1 MIVKDLAGKVAVI
14 TGAAS
19 GIGLGMA
26 RRFASAGM
34 NIALVD
40 IEAEP
45 LEKAAKE
52 LEAAGVS
59 VMTSR
64 VDVSKADQMDGL
76 AKSVLDHFGG
86 VHLVCN
92 NAGVGGGG
100 PMWDLAPADWE
111 FVMGPN
117 LWGVIHGIRVFTQTL
132 IDQNEGHIVNT
143 ASMAGLM
150 NAPGMGPYNMTKAG
164 VVAISET
171 LHFDLAETAPGV
183 GVSVLCPG
191 FVRTRIWDSERNRP
205 DELQNP
211 EPRASDEEIE
221 LMRGVMREL
230 LEGSMPTEQ
239 VADLVHDAVM
249 NGQFYIFTH
258 GRTGAAVEQRMRR
271 MVAGENPELPEGGIE
286 VFTK

>member
-1 MIVKDLAGKVAVI
+1 MRVAYH
-14 TGAAS
+14 TFGC
-19 GIGLGMA
+19 
-26 RRFASAGM
+26 
-34 NIALVD
+34 
-40 IEAEP
+40 
-45 LEKAAKE
+45 KANQYDTERMRQE
-52 LEAAGVS
+52 LEASGAK

-100 PMWDLAPADWE
+100 PMWDLEPADWE

-150 NAPGMGPYNMTKAG
+150 NAPGMGSYNMTKAG

-171 LHFDLAETAPGV
+171 LYFDLAEPAPGV

-191 FVRTRIWDSERNRP
+191 FVSTRIWDSERNRP
-205 DELQNP
+205 DELQSAESQANQ
-211 EPRASDEEIE
+211 EEYE
-221 LMRGVMREL
+221 LMRGAMRQV
-230 LEGSMPTEQ
+230 LESAMPTEQ
-239 VADLVHDAVM
+239 VADLVHDAVV
-249 NGQFYIFTH
+249 NGQFYIYTH
-258 GRTGAAVEQRMRR
+258 QGTGAALEQRMGR
-271 MVAGENPELPEGGIE
+271 MIAAETRFPQRWWVGIAPARHRNRVRAEGG
-286 VFTK
+286 TQA

>member
-1 MIVKDLAGKVAVI
+1 VKDLEGKVAVI

-26 RRFASAGM
+26 KRFAPAGM

-45 LEKAAKE
+45 LERAGKE
-52 LEAAGVS
+52 LEAAGTR

-92 NAGVGGGG
+92 NAGVGSGG
-100 PMWDLAPADWE
+100 PMWALAPADWE

-117 LWGVIHGIRVFTQTL
+117 LWGVIHGIRTFTQTL

-143 ASMAGLM
+143 ASMAGLL
-150 NAPGMGPYNMTKAG
+150 NVPGMGPYNMTKAG

-171 LHFDLAETAPGV
+171 LYFDLADAAPGV

-191 FVRTRIWDSERNRP
+191 FVSTQIWDSERNRP
-205 DELQNP
+205 AELQTS
-211 EPRASDEEIE
+211 EPRASEEEYE
-221 LMRGVMREL
+221 LMRGAMRQV
-230 LEGSMPTEQ
+230 LEGAMAPER
-239 VADLVHDAVM
+239 VADLVHDAVV
-249 NGQFYIFTH
+249 NEQFYIYTH
-258 GRTGAAVEQRMRR
+258 PGTGTAIEQRMSR
-271 MVAGENPELPEGGIE
+271 MVKAQNPVLPEGGVE
-286 VFTK
+286 VFAK